1 MSMREISSAGP
12 LEGEALAFVFAGG
25 IADAVVSS
33 SLVVV
38 VVVVVGS
45 GVVVDGLGCSGATGS
60 GCSGCASAAVEDGCS
75 WSWSGDGL
83 VVWSAGVGIMAWSGG
98 VGVRDCRSRKLK
110 SQMEVQAVGGAER
123 AARPWFS
130 VQVQARMRRRIV
142 LWMGLAR
149 AADAARGQPSSGPA

>member
-12 LEGEALAFVFAGG
+12 LEGEALVFAGG
-25 IADAVVSS
+25 MADVVVSS
-33 SLVVV
+33 SSLAV

-60 GCSGCASAAVEDGCS
+60 GCSGCASVVDEGCGCS
-75 WSWSGDGL
+75 STWSGDGL
-83 VVWSAGVGIMAWSGG
+83 VVWSAGVGIMAWSG
-98 VGVRDCRSRKLK
+98 RWS
-110 SQMEVQAVGGAER
+110 EVQSQSQVASRRWRYRRLAESGEGGQALV
-123 AARPWFS
+123 S

-142 LWMGLAR
+142 LGMGLAR